1 MTLDQRECSDKSDV
15 TGPHDPSDS
24 PISVDTEEGR
34 GGGEERQDEGL
45 GRFMEDGN
53 KGAGI
58 EHTHTRKARGE
69 VERPATEPTDGT
81 GLF

>member
-53 KGAGI
+53 KGPGI
-58 EHTHTRKARGE
+58 EHRLARGE